1 MYGIIGII
9 VLILVLLVISFIVRK
24 KYYKEIDKLEA
35 WKIDIMNRPVLE
47 ELGKVKQLNMTGQ
60 TEEKFERWRK
70 SWDEIV
76 TVRLPDVEDY
86 LFDIEEYTDR
96 FHFRKAKNEQAKIEG
111 VLRDIEEKIEGI
123 LSELSELIGS
133 EEKNKV
139 EIEDV
144 QKKYKS
150 LKKHLLIHRH
160 TYGNAIK
167 KLEEQIEAVAADI
180 QKFDELTTNGDYLE
194 ARELVIGLTAQMNS
208 LEEKVEKLP
217 NLLTEI
223 GSLIPSQLNEIEEG
237 YKEMVEQGFILN
249 HLQLEKEVAQLRK
262 TLTTFNNYLEQTELA
277 KVEEGV
283 LEIKEKM
290 EILYDLLEKEVH
302 AKHYIQQHQNNII
315 SIFDKLKETNQKIKE
330 ETAIVLESYQLVE
343 GEQHIPDNFEKELSQ
358 LTKRYELLEAKLL
371 EENSAYTLLSEDL
384 KEIKNLMEKIE
395 KEQQEFTEHLQ
406 TLRKD
411 ELEARD
417 KVQELKRKIAEMKRM
432 ISKSNVPGLPNDYQ
446 AILERAMEH
455 VQDVF
460 VSLNEK
466 PLNMASVQQH
476 LNNAVDD
483 VEHLNAKTEDLIE
496 NVVLAE
502 RVIQYGNRYRARFPH
517 VAKGLQH
524 AEEAFR
530 RFEYRAALEEAA
542 TALEEVEPGALKHI
556 EEMLDEEE

>member
-96 FHFRKAKNEQAKIEG
+96 FRFKKAKSEQAKIEK
-111 VLRDIEEKIEGI
+111 VLQDIEDKIEAI
-123 LSELSELIGS
+123 LAELSELVGS
-133 EEKNKV
+133 EEKNRV
-139 EIEDV
+139 EMEDI
-144 QKKYKS
+144 QQKYKS

-160 TYGNAIK
+160 TYGNSIKQLENQLEAI
-167 KLEEQIEAVAADI
+167 AAGI
-180 QKFDELTTNGDYLE
+180 QKFEELTTNGDYLE
-194 ARELVIGLTAQMNS
+194 ARELVIGLTAQM
-208 LEEKVEKLP
+208 EELQRKAEKLP
-217 NLLTEI
+217 DLLTEI
-223 GSLIPSQLNEIEEG
+223 GTLLPSQVNEIEEG
-237 YKEMVEQGFILN
+237 YKEMAEQGFILE
-249 HLQLEKEVAQLRK
+249 HLQLEKEVEQLRK
-262 TLTTFNNYLEQTELA
+262 TLATYSSFLEQTELA
-277 KVEEGV
+277 EVEKGV
-283 LEIKEKM
+283 QEIKEKI

-302 AKHYIQQHQNNII
+302 AKHYIHQHQNSVV
-315 SIFDKLKETNQKIKE
+315 SIFDKLKVANQKIKE
-330 ETAIVLESYQLVE
+330 ETAIVLESYQLLE
-343 GEQHIPDNFEKELSQ
+343 GEQQIPANFDKELSQ
-358 LTKRYELLEAKLL
+358 LSKRYEMLEAKLR
-371 EENSAYTLLSEDL
+371 EENSAYTLLSDDL
-384 KEIKNLMEKIE
+384 KEIKKLMEKIE

-432 ISKSNVPGLPNDYQ
+432 IAKSNVPGLPNDYQ
-446 AILERAMEH
+446 SILEQAMEH
-455 VQDVF
+455 IQDVLA
-460 VSLNEK
+460 SLNEK
-466 PLNMASVQQH
+466 PLNMVSVQHH
-476 LNNAVDD
+476 LNNAVDT
-483 VEHLNAKTEDLIE
+483 VEHLNGKTEDLIE

-502 RVIQYGNRYRARFPH
+502 RVIQYGNRYRARFPK
-517 VAKGLQH
+517 VAIGLQH

-530 RFEYRAALEEAA
+530 GFEYRAALEEAA

-556 EEMLDEEE
+556 ENMLNEEE